1 MGSLVGARDPII
13 PHLKKQFTCPS
24 DGFFA
29 LKEGGTLIQSY
40 FACIE
45 GVAYPKV
52 IPKLV

>member
-1 MGSLVGARDPII
+1 MESMV
-13 PHLKKQFTCPS
+13 PHLKKQFTCPN

-29 LKEGGTLIQSY
+29 LKEGGTFQSY

-52 IPKLV
+52 ISKL